1 MKVFVCSDVHGN
13 IRALDAVLSLYR
25 DIYPCEFLFLGDCI
39 GYGPHP
45 DACLDRI
52 LELPKARFL
61 MGNHES
67 ALLDARER
75 ESMSEP
81 AARMLNWSERIL
93 GGRYDG
99 VIRERFE
106 MEIETKDYYAV
117 HSSPLEPEK
126 WIYIVSEYLAEEMFL
141 SRDFD
146 LCFVGHTHIAAL
158 FAFEGGLVEL
168 VEGEPFHLADGNRYI
183 VNPGSV
189 GQPRDRDPRASCC
202 LYDSI
207 AGTITLFRCEYD
219 IEAAVG
225 EYEAAGVPD
234 YLGKRLLTGS

>member
-13 IRALDAVLSLYR
+13 VRALDAVLSVYR
-25 DIYPCEFLFLGDCI
+25 DLYPCEFLFLGDCI

-52 LELPKARFL
+52 LELPKAQLL
-61 MGNHES
+61 MGNHEW
-67 ALLDARER
+67 ALLNVLER
-75 ESMSEP
+75 ENMSEP
-81 AARMLNWSERIL
+81 AVRMLKWSERLL
-93 GGRYDG
+93 GGKYDD
-99 VIRERFE
+99 VIKQRFK
-106 MEIETKDYYAV
+106 MEIETEHYCAV
-117 HSSPLEPEK
+117 HSSPLEPGE
-126 WIYIVSEYLAEEMFL
+126 WSYLISEFWANEAFL
-141 SRDFD
+141 SKDFN
-146 LCFVGHTHIAAL
+146 LCFVGHTHIPAL
-158 FAFEGGLVEL
+158 FAFNGGLREIV
-168 VEGEPFHLADGNRYI
+168 VGEPFQLMQENRYI

-207 AGTITLFRCEYD
+207 EGTIILFRCEYD
-219 IEAAVG
+219 IEATVN